1 MVMRSA
7 EAAMG
12 RSASRGAAGPWGA
25 PSSRT
30 LAAALLLAVSALGGA
45 AAAAGTPLAAP
56 LAAFGVGGGV
66 LALTAALRMASPA
79 RRLSAPVRAFAALH
93 ERAEEPMALSDA
105 DGALLAVNAALRAG
119 WPDAARSGRV
129 EALFEGDPAAI
140 YRLAREALR
149 NGVAGDGVCG
159 RGGAP
164 CGSLTARRVDGGRLL
179 WRLSPGPAMG
189 ASEALEALGLP
200 AVLREGDRLT
210 PNAAARERLPELCAA
225 LETPPPRA
233 PEPAESVQAAEEP
246 SLRAALGLAEIEAP
260 PAEEARRAAV
270 PLPAAASG
278 ASPGWLLAP
287 RPAATE
293 SGVAVADGLER
304 LPVALA
310 RLDPSGRVLSV
321 NGPARR
327 LLGPG
332 ATPGA
337 PIEALAEGLG
347 RSMTERVAEAALG
360 RGAGRSEIARARR
373 EDVETFLQISLS
385 RIDLDGEAGLI
396 AVLGDA
402 TELKTLEAKFVQSQ
416 KMQAVGQLAGGVA
429 HDFNNLLTAI
439 LGHCDLLL
447 MRHHAA
453 DADHADLVQIRQNA
467 NRAAALV
474 RQMLAFSR
482 KQTLRPKVISL
493 AEALDELSH
502 LLNRLIGERVRL
514 VLDLADDLG
523 LVRVDQRQFE
533 QVIVNLVVNARDA
546 MPGGGDVRVSAC
558 NMTFEREIRRGQ
570 AVVPVGEY
578 VVIEVADSGEGI
590 PPDRLDKIF
599 EPFFTTKRTGE
610 GTGLGLSTAYGIVKQ
625 TGGFIFADST
635 PGAGAVFSIYLPLH
649 APEAEASAAETAD
662 ASAERAGA
670 GAARPGTRV
679 RSVLLVEDE
688 AAVRAF
694 AARALTLRGFD
705 VQEADCA
712 ETALERLE
720 AEGGGVDAIVSDVV
734 MPGLDGPTFVR
745 RARALCPDAAV
756 VFVSGYAEDVF
767 RRTLE
772 SGERFVFLPK
782 PYELKD
788 LVAAIEDAAAER
800 DGARTG
806 AAVAA
811 D

>member
-7 EAAMG
+7 EATIG
-12 RSASRGAAGPWGA
+12 RSATEPRGA
-25 PSSRT
+25 PSTWT
-30 LAAALLLAVSALGGA
+30 LAAALLLAAAALGGA
-45 AAAAGTPLAAP
+45 AAAAGTPLAVP
-56 LAAFGVGGGV
+56 LAAFGVGGGS
-66 LALTAALRMASPA
+66 LAVVAALRMASPA

-93 ERAEEPMALSDA
+93 ERAEDPMALSDA
-105 DGALLAVNAALRAG
+105 GGALLAVNAALRA
-119 WPDAARSGRV
+119 RSPEAGRLGRI

-140 YRLAREALR
+140 YRLAREASR
-149 NGVAGDGVCG
+149 NGVATGAACG
-159 RGGAP
+159 RGGVP
-164 CGSLTARRVDGGRLL
+164 CGSITARRVDGGRLL
-179 WRLSPGPAMG
+179 WRLSPGSALG

-210 PNAAARERLPELCAA
+210 ANAAARERLPALSAA
-225 LETPPPRA
+225 LESAPPPLR
-233 PEPAESVQAAEEP
+233 EPVEAVDEAAEEP
-246 SLRAALGLAEIEAP
+246 SLRAALGLTEIEAP
-260 PAEEARRAAV
+260 PVEEARRAAV

-278 ASPGWLLAP
+278 VSPGWLLAP
-287 RPAATE
+287 RPAAFV
-293 SGVAVADGLER
+293 SGAAVADGLER

-310 RLDPSGRVLSV
+310 GLDLSGRVLSI

-493 AEALDELSH
+493 SDALDELSH

-546 MPGGGDVRVSAC
+546 MPAGGDVRVSAR
-558 NMTFEREIRRGQ
+558 NLTFEREIRRGQ
-570 AVVPVGEY
+570 AVVPVGDY
-578 VVIEVADSGEGI
+578 VVVEVADSGEGI
-590 PPDRLDKIF
+590 PSDRLDKIF

-635 PGAGAVFSIYLPLH
+635 PGAGAVFSIYLPRH
-649 APEAEASAAETAD
+649 APEAEAAVAAEPASAAAVR
-662 ASAERAGA
+662 SGA
-670 GAARPGTRV
+670 GAPQPGAGV

-694 AARALTLRGFD
+694 AARALTLRGFE
-705 VQEADCA
+705 VHEADCA

-720 AEGGGVDAIVSDVV
+720 AEAGGVDAIVSDVV

-745 RARALCPDAAV
+745 QARALCPDAAV

-782 PYELKD
+782 PYELKE

-800 DGARTG
+800 DGALT
-806 AAVAA
+806 AEAVAA